1 MAKNIYLETIGRSY
15 VAALADGEKLL
26 EYHVERAGES
36 SIVGNIYKGQVATV
50 LGGMQAAFVNIG
62 LDRNAYLFVDEINAD
77 TDDVRGMVSGTLDI
91 REGDEIAV
99 QIVKDP
105 SGNKGAK
112 CSPHLSFAGRYLVYV
127 PDYSEVS
134 VSRKIEDEEIKER
147 LAEWVRSIAKKDEGG
162 FIVRT
167 AAENVGKRELKKEA
181 EALRDLYKKTLEK
194 LEKATAPALVH
205 EEGDLVTR
213 MLRDVY
219 SQDVTNIYVGEREL
233 YDELRSRSK
242 DAYGKA
248 DIVKKSVLF
257 DKPTDMF
264 GYFGLSAE
272 VDKLLRNR
280 VELSNGA
287 YIIIDKTEALTAIDV
302 NTGKYT
308 GENNLEET
316 VYKTNLIAAEEIA
329 RQVRLRNIGGI
340 VVVDFIDME
349 LAEHREEVVKAL
361 EKALRSDRSKCKVLG
376 MSALGLVEFTRTKK
390 REETASK
397 LVQPCPYCRGDGL
410 IYSNVYVVLK
420 IRAALLDVFAEG
432 HKSAVIDLNAEIAE
446 YVLSSAALR
455 ADANKIW
462 KDKRIYLIPHRT
474 YHTENFR
481 IRGEDAKIPDLPEKA
496 RLLK

>member
-162 FIVRT
+162 YIVRT

-181 EALRDLYKKTLEK
+181 EALR
-194 LEKATAPALVH
+194 
-205 EEGDLVTR
+205 
-213 MLRDVY
+213 
-219 SQDVTNIYVGEREL
+219 EL
-233 YDELRSRSK
+233 
-242 DAYGKA
+242 
-248 DIVKKSVLF
+248 
-257 DKPTDMF
+257 
-264 GYFGLSAE
+264 
-272 VDKLLRNR
+272 
-280 VELSNGA
+280 
-287 YIIIDKTEALTAIDV
+287 
-302 NTGKYT
+302 
-308 GENNLEET
+308 
-316 VYKTNLIAAEEIA
+316 
-329 RQVRLRNIGGI
+329 
-340 VVVDFIDME
+340 
-349 LAEHREEVVKAL
+349 
-361 EKALRSDRSKCKVLG
+361 
-376 MSALGLVEFTRTKK
+376 
-390 REETASK
+390 
-397 LVQPCPYCRGDGL
+397 
-410 IYSNVYVVLK
+410 
-420 IRAALLDVFAEG
+420 
-432 HKSAVIDLNAEIAE
+432 
-446 YVLSSAALR
+446 
-455 ADANKIW
+455 
-462 KDKRIYLIPHRT
+462 
-474 YHTENFR
+474 
-481 IRGEDAKIPDLPEKA
+481 
-496 RLLK
+496 